1 MAGSAP
7 VNQNEIQ
14 PVEPGEKAEWR
25 WKFSGEQVALE
36 YAVEEGKLL
45 KSALVSFDP
54 KSKTYQLKTVE
65 LGTAKDQPIQREYVG
80 ETNGN
85 KLVFDTPAKEGAE
98 GRRITIT
105 RLNEKRTLVL
115 FEQKGAGQNFFNR
128 IAEVGYTR
136 EGTRLAD
143 SDQTG
148 PECVVT
154 GGAGTIKV
162 SYKGET
168 YWVCCTGCRDA
179 FNDDPEGVL
188 ADYRKKREE
197 QGREEISR
205 PYRASSIGV
214 NGNLL
219 RLLFRSEL
227 CHANRR
233 FDDSLPIVA
242 DVVGRPPL
250 VGDVLGHSNRRQ
262 HLDGVPRADGQFV
275 GVRLF
280 SRNVDTDFA
289 ANAAFDIDFAEG
301 LQDRDRLPR
310 HLDDTVD
317 RTDFEARFAAGAV
330 VGVDDRDFLGELL
343 ARTRF
348 GHDVQPV

>member
-1 MAGSAP
+1 MRSFHPFQNAHQRGVFVGLALILAVAGWGITDETAVKPAP
-7 VNQNEIQ
+7 VAGAKSASKEALSPFQDLVGGWNGTGQ
-14 PVEPGEKAEWR
+14 PKRNSTTGAWREKAEWR

-45 KSALVSFDP
+45 KSAQLLFDP
-54 KSKTYQLKTVE
+54 KTKTYRLKTIE
-65 LGTAKDQPIQREYVG
+65 LGTAKDQTIEREYVG
-80 ETNGN
+80 EPSGN

-98 GRRITIT
+98 GRRITVT

-136 EGTRLAD
+136 EGTRLAE

-188 ADYRKKREE
+188 ADYRKKLEE
-197 QGREEISR
+197 RKKKK
-205 PYRASSIGV
+205 
-214 NGNLL
+214 
-219 RLLFRSEL
+219 
-227 CHANRR
+227 
-233 FDDSLPIVA
+233 
-242 DVVGRPPL
+242 
-250 VGDVLGHSNRRQ
+250 
-262 HLDGVPRADGQFV
+262 
-275 GVRLF
+275 
-280 SRNVDTDFA
+280 
-289 ANAAFDIDFAEG
+289 
-301 LQDRDRLPR
+301 
-310 HLDDTVD
+310 
-317 RTDFEARFAAGAV
+317 
-330 VGVDDRDFLGELL
+330 
-343 ARTRF
+343 
-348 GHDVQPV
+348 

>member
-1 MAGSAP
+1 MRSSLNANRVLRFGTSVGLLLVLVARGWGVTEETASKSGSPPQTKSAAKEALTP
-7 VNQNEIQ
+7 FQDLVGGWIGTGQ
-14 PVEPGEKAEWR
+14 PKRNSASGAWREKAEWR

-54 KSKTYQLKTVE
+54 KLKGFRLKTIE
-65 LGTAKDQPIQREYVG
+65 LGTAKDQMVEREYVG
-80 ETNGN
+80 ESNGN

-105 RLNEKRTLVL
+105 RLNEKRALVL

-162 SYKGET
+162 SFKGES

-179 FNDDPEGVL
+179 FNDDPEGIL
-188 ADYRKKREE
+188 ADYRKKLEE
-197 QGREEISR
+197 RK
-205 PYRASSIGV
+205 
-214 NGNLL
+214 
-219 RLLFRSEL
+219 
-227 CHANRR
+227 
-233 FDDSLPIVA
+233 
-242 DVVGRPPL
+242 
-250 VGDVLGHSNRRQ
+250 
-262 HLDGVPRADGQFV
+262 
-275 GVRLF
+275 
-280 SRNVDTDFA
+280 
-289 ANAAFDIDFAEG
+289 
-301 LQDRDRLPR
+301 
-310 HLDDTVD
+310 
-317 RTDFEARFAAGAV
+317 AGKK
-330 VGVDDRDFLGELL
+330 
-343 ARTRF
+343 
-348 GHDVQPV
+348 

>member
-1 MAGSAP
+1 MRRTFPARNACRCGVSVGLALVLAAGWGVTQETTPKSAP
-7 VNQNEIQ
+7 AAGGKSASKVPLMPFQDLVGGWIGTGQ
-14 PVEPGEKAEWR
+14 PKRNSATGAWREKAEWR
-25 WKFSGEQVALE
+25 WKFSGDQAALE

-45 KSALVSFDP
+45 KSAQFSFDP
-54 KSKTYQLKTVE
+54 KSKTFRLKTVE
-65 LGTAKDQPIQREYVG
+65 LGTAKDQTVERDYVG
-80 ETNGN
+80 ESNGN

-136 EGTRLAD
+136 EGTRLAE

-188 ADYRKKREE
+188 ADYRKKLEE
-197 QGREEISR
+197 RK
-205 PYRASSIGV
+205 
-214 NGNLL
+214 
-219 RLLFRSEL
+219 
-227 CHANRR
+227 
-233 FDDSLPIVA
+233 
-242 DVVGRPPL
+242 
-250 VGDVLGHSNRRQ
+250 
-262 HLDGVPRADGQFV
+262 
-275 GVRLF
+275 
-280 SRNVDTDFA
+280 
-289 ANAAFDIDFAEG
+289 
-301 LQDRDRLPR
+301 
-310 HLDDTVD
+310 
-317 RTDFEARFAAGAV
+317 AGKKK
-330 VGVDDRDFLGELL
+330 
-343 ARTRF
+343 
-348 GHDVQPV
+348 

>member
-1 MAGSAP
+1 MRSSLPARRVLWFGASVGLLLILVVGGWGVSEETAP
-7 VNQNEIQ
+7 KSTSPAKSKSVEKEALTPFQDLVGGWIGTGQ
-14 PVEPGEKAEWR
+14 PKRNSTTGAWREKAEWR
-25 WKFSGEQVALE
+25 WKFSGEQVSLE

-45 KSALVSFDP
+45 KSALVSFDS
-54 KSKTYQLKTVE
+54 KSKSFRLKTVE
-65 LGTAKDQPIQREYVG
+65 PGAVKDQTVEREYLG
-80 ETNGN
+80 ESNGN

-162 SYKGET
+162 SHKGET

-188 ADYRKKREE
+188 ADYRKKLEE
-197 QGREEISR
+197 RK
-205 PYRASSIGV
+205 
-214 NGNLL
+214 
-219 RLLFRSEL
+219 
-227 CHANRR
+227 
-233 FDDSLPIVA
+233 
-242 DVVGRPPL
+242 
-250 VGDVLGHSNRRQ
+250 
-262 HLDGVPRADGQFV
+262 
-275 GVRLF
+275 
-280 SRNVDTDFA
+280 A
-289 ANAAFDIDFAEG
+289 AKK
-301 LQDRDRLPR
+301 
-310 HLDDTVD
+310 
-317 RTDFEARFAAGAV
+317 
-330 VGVDDRDFLGELL
+330 
-343 ARTRF
+343 
-348 GHDVQPV
+348 